1 MCNTPI
7 YIPNPSRRWNF
18 DAPLRIAVPCGHCS
32 ACRKLK
38 RDEWF
43 FRSLVEY
50 NYYNRIKGAIYFITL
65 TYRDDDIP
73 RMKLPDGTEITAFS
87 RTHIRAFCKYIRIW
101 LKRHGYPYEGIKY
114 LICSEYGGNSTKR
127 PHYHGILYLPFTLN
141 FWTDKIPK
149 QERKG
154 HSPFEYFIS
163 HCWSHGFVVCSKLG
177 WRIQSVKGIRYAS
190 KYITKDIS
198 YIKRFDLA
206 KYLYNPDFEDWREM
220 NKDFFPKH
228 WQSVGY
234 GEDFINIIMNEKDP
248 ALFLVSNKASL
259 CGLDRSTTIPRYYH
273 FKLCRAVNRLYSTL
287 LDKTYTD
294 LTPLGVDVKRLHLEN
309 SIMRMQTDL
318 DVLLQ
323 TDKDASMPSIKDFS
337 MRFAE
342 MLNRSRHLRV
352 LLGFMGESVT
362 KDEKIYTKETY
373 SQIRDLVVNHIDD
386 AIQRCGLY
394 RLTLYRL
401 FLRYMPLSYD
411 EVPEHKFD
419 EISDIITTMCCSR
432 IEPPEFD
439 GVISNEGLSVYG
451 LPLKDNPHLNR
462 VGTCSMHQY
471 FAPYEYACN
480 LLDLYVWCVGVNND
494 GLMFEDETNKEI
506 VRWYRGAKPHYYTS
520 II

>member
-32 ACRKLK
+32 ACCKLK

-65 TYRDDDIP
+65 TYREDDIP

-87 RTHIRAFCKYIRIW
+87 RSHIRSFCKYIRIW

-114 LICSEYGGNSTKR
+114 LICSEYGGHSTKR
-127 PHYHGILYLPFTLN
+127 PHYHGILFLPFTLN
-141 FWTDKIPK
+141 FWTDKIPVK
-149 QERKG
+149 ERKG
-154 HSPFEYFIS
+154 HSPFEYFIT

-206 KYLYNPDFEDWREM
+206 KYLYNSDFEDWREM

-234 GEDFINIIMNEKDP
+234 GEAFVDTIMSEKDP
-248 ALFLVSNKASL
+248 VSFIVSNKA
-259 CGLDRSTTIPRYYH
+259 CVPGLDRSSTIPRYYH
-273 FKLCRAVNRLYSTL
+273 YKLCRSVNHLYSTL
-287 LDKTYTD
+287 LDKTYTE
-294 LTPLGVDVKRLHLEN
+294 LTPFGVDVKRLHLEN
-309 SIMRMQTDL
+309 SIMRMHTDL

-323 TDKDASMPSIKDFS
+323 TDKNSSLPSVADFS
-337 MRFAE
+337 NRFCE
-342 MLNRSRHLRV
+342 MLNRSRHLRT
-352 LLGFMGESVT
+352 LLGFMGDDKVFTS
-362 KDEKIYTKETY
+362 ETY
-373 SQIRDLVVNHIDD
+373 SQVRELIVNDLDD
-386 AIQRCGLY
+386 ALLRCGLY
-394 RLTLYRL
+394 RLSIYRL

-411 EVPEHKFD
+411 EVADHKFE
-419 EISDIITTMCCSR
+419 EISDIISNMCCSAV
-432 IEPPEFD
+432 EPPEFD
-439 GVISNEGLSVYG
+439 GVISNDGLSVYG
-451 LPLKDNPHLNR
+451 LPIKDNPHLVHVN
-462 VGTCSMHQY
+462 TCSQHEF
-471 FAPYEYACN
+471 FASYEYACR
-480 LLDLYVWCVGVNND
+480 LLDLYIWCIGVNND
-494 GLMFEDETNKEI
+494 GLKFEEETNKEI
-506 VRWYRGAKPHYYTS
+506 VRWYRCAKPHYYTS
-520 II
+520 IV